1 MNVKKVAADQ
11 PEFFQFSDKNL
22 NRAKKIIKNSKNME
36 KFQTLILK
44 LNLIMI

>member
-22 NRAKKIIKNSKNME
+22 NRAKKIIKKVLDTHKLRSKYQLDL
-36 KFQTLILK
+36 FQEV
-44 LNLIMI
+44 